1 MRSDSDDGSSDSSD
15 PAGRRSSFHPT
26 VSEQDEDEWPSEDD
40 DGVVERRPAVTRGL
54 QWRVARSAALVFLG
68 IALAVG
74 AALFLVRSS
83 EPSAAAMSIELEG
96 PHETVGTE
104 RDSTDDTDDTDTR
117 DAPDNTEGAAADGAA
132 VPSAVST
139 VPPPG
144 GAGEGRDEV
153 PHTLW
158 VYVTGAVAVPGVVEV
173 DADARLAD
181 VLEAAGGALPEADLE
196 RVNLAARPADGQHLH
211 LLAVGEE
218 APVIPEGLQNPTPL
232 GTPAEPGGEDRPPEG
247 RPDGTDNPTGT
258 SGAGLIDINAAT
270 LTEIETLPRVG
281 PVLGQRILDWRTEHG
296 PFMQASDID
305 AVPGIGP
312 ALLEGILPLI
322 VVQ

>member
-1 MRSDSDDGSSDSSD
+1 MSQQNE
-15 PAGRRSSFHPT
+15 
-26 VSEQDEDEWPSEDD
+26 VEWPSEEEDSAV
-40 DGVVERRPAVTRGL
+40 GRRPAMTRGL

-68 IALAVG
+68 IALSVG

-83 EPSAAAMSIELEG
+83 EPSAAAMSIELDG
-96 PHETVGTE
+96 PHEAVGTE
-104 RDSTDDTDDTDTR
+104 RNDPDALDDADH
-117 DAPDNTEGAAADGAA
+117 PDRAAADGAT
-132 VPSAVST
+132 VPSAASAL
-139 VPPPG
+139 PPPG
-144 GAGEGRDEV
+144 RAGEGHDEV
-153 PHTLW
+153 TRTLW
-158 VYVTGAVAVPGVVEV
+158 VFVTGAVAVPGVVEI

-196 RVNLAARPADGQHLH
+196 RVNLAARPTDGQHLH

-218 APVIPEGLQNPTPL
+218 APAVPGGLQNPTPP
-232 GTPAEPGGEDRPPEG
+232 GTPAEAGGGDRPAG
-247 RPDGTDNPTGT
+247 ADLPTGT
-258 SGAGLIDINAAT
+258 GPIDINAAT

-296 PFMQASDID
+296 PFLQASDID

-312 ALLEGILPLI
+312 ALLERILPLI

>member
-15 PAGRRSSFHPT
+15 PAGRRSSSHPT

-196 RVNLAARPADGQHLH
+196 RVNLAARPADLGSFAAALPGRRFS
-211 LLAVGEE
+211 LE
-218 APVIPEGLQNPTPL
+218 PL
-232 GTPAEPGGEDRPPEG
+232 NLRQ
-247 RPDGTDNPTGT
+247 TGT
-258 SGAGLIDINAAT
+258 SLLGGVMVGWGAIIGLGCTVGVFLSGTQAFAVSGWVFAASVVCG
-270 LTEIETLPRVG
+270 LA
-281 PVLGQRILDWRTEHG
+281 LGYRTGVHR
-296 PFMQASDID
+296 S
-305 AVPGIGP
+305 
-312 ALLEGILPLI
+312 
-322 VVQ
+322 